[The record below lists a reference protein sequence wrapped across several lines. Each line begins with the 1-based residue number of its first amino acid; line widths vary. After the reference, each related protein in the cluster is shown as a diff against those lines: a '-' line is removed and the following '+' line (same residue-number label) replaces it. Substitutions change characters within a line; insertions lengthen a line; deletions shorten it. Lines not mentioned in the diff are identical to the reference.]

1 MVSARRLSHVV
12 CALTTVTHCALTVL
26 ALPVLGERSPSMHQL
41 LFVYLAAGQC
51 NDGLFR
57 LAAEGRLDVLVGQVD
72 RLEAKDVGE
81 AREGGLPWTPAC
93 QTYSVAMP
101 RLTCAAFL
109 DCSGEDH

>member
-1 MVSARRLSHVV
+1 
-12 CALTTVTHCALTVL
+12 
-26 ALPVLGERSPSMHQL
+26 MHQL